1 MEKQST
7 RKFLKLLIAL
17 VALFLLA
24 ASALMLASCKEH
36 VHQYELDQDK
46 STNATCNQAG
56 SQTFV
61 CPECGDIYVNV
72 VPATGQHTWQE
83 TKVYPASCESEG
95 WTVFTCSVCG
105 TQKQDNWTPKLT
117 HKYDVAETH
126 EATCTTDGYQIFECT
141 FCGDRYTDSQYTA
154 EHPALGH
161 QFAANTDAE
170 DTLEGVD
177 PTDFGYATV
186 EAMKADGWTTVSVAN
201 CTTNGMIERK
211 CTREGCTFVDSKIG
225 AQATGHKVLDGGK
238 YVDYE
243 KVCAVDK
250 NLVDAEGNA
259 IYAYECD
266 NENCP
271 VEVVIDS
278 RGTTKHYIEAEE
290 HTYKASTD
298 TADGYVAATCENPG
312 TDVQKCEVCGD
323 KVETKT
329 EKLGHSWNT
338 LRIDGKTEVV
348 VCEKDKDLT
357 KTAYLD
363 AMKGYLGVQ
372 KYAEMAGTLAQNY
385 KDNTDYSCF
394 CTRCGELHEATGH
407 EYVVAKLQDG
417 KYGLNDYE
425 KDEEGKPVEAEGVTV
440 ATMDCRYVQVCE
452 NGCGKVLGKGQ
463 HGNVVAATCRAGGY
477 CETCGEQVTAQLPH
491 NYVNVAIIIGY
502 KDSTNKDEKALYD
515 AYIKVSATESWME
528 PVKGSCETASTTV
541 KVCTKCLLD
550 AANGAEF
557 TWSVSDKDLT
567 TSNPAY
573 SASVVETA
581 ATHNWQAHYYRLNA
595 TSLESGEI
603 VKEQTN
609 CEFGFKLVY
618 KCADCEKV
626 YINTVVGDNLD
637 TKDVNEAKDNT
648 LGEKGVTD
656 ANGFILDT
664 SAYTE
669 TTIKTGGQ
677 NGFTVKA
684 ASDLKVDENKG
695 VHALYAVKNYDET
708 NGYVAP
714 NCTTVAQIPFYCTK
728 CGATFVM
735 NANAAAEAGKWAYAK
750 PDDYKAADL
759 VASECVTEI
768 TGDDAKVDLTNHAGA
783 AFACDDHC
791 KVTNKDGNYICGQL
805 VADYNKTADPD
816 VTAVAKG
823 DKFVTDA
830 AHASVSV
837 EYRFSTEVEYYSS
850 YTLKVAN
857 VPASAI
863 DEKTNEIDFSKATL
877 ADTTKVSVCHNDSA
891 YEAPKT
897 LAASGSKNE
906 AGEYLVL
913 VAEDGTRYGLKAYT
927 LYTEDGVKNDN
938 NKVTAST
945 KVNQDD
951 IFFVVINETTAGA
964 ATDAPVAA
972 VDGTS
977 LGMAFK
983 GVADKV
989 GTGSNAK
996 TVLTV
1001 NVAQDITLTASES
1014 LFGIID
1020 ASGNTV
1026 ADEYVVDLNGH
1037 KITQSVD
1044 VQLATSKD
1052 LTFTNGTIEF
1062 TSTIKGAEESMI
1074 NPEGDAA
1081 LTLDNVTLTTKT
1093 GTAIYVEDT
1102 LSGETRAY
1110 PTIVINNSTIT
1121 AAGAYGVST
1130 NAKNNIPD
1138 GEDEQIS
1145 ITITNSK
1152 ISAGTADK
1160 VEGDKVTTKGV
1171 AGTALFINVPSDVK
1185 VEDSELTA
1193 NYQVVVVRGGTLNMT
1208 DTKLTLLD
1216 NYADADVT
1224 TDTYDNVLNSGKG
1237 FNKSETPVGN
1247 WSAAL
1252 EGITDVQSYRLAGV
1266 WDQGNGIARGAI
1278 VVGNSNGNEKAYQ
1291 NTTFVKFNGITFD
1304 IANKDMPKLV
1314 VASYYNAKTMG
1325 AGTEASPYK
1334 TMVTVDAT
1342 GMGLDASEITYC
1354 YNAVQQTIKTIGF
1367 VNAD

>member
-36 VHQYELDQDK
+36 VHQYELDESK

-117 HKYDVAETH
+117 HDYDVAETH

-154 EHPALGH
+154 EHPKLGH
-161 QFAANTDAE
+161 DWGTNTDTEDTATSAE
-170 DTLEGVD
+170 DKL
-177 PTDFGYATV
+177 
-186 EAMKADGWTTVSVAN
+186 KGWYTVSAADCLNAQVL
-201 CTTNGMIERK
+201 ERK
-211 CTREGCTFVDSKIG
+211 CSRCGETEKKVGT
-225 AQATGHKVLDGGK
+225 AATGHKVEGQKDDETLEEALARLFTYDDGVKGA
-238 YVDYE
+238 
-243 KVCAVDK
+243 VCAVNEK
-250 NLVDAEGNA
+250 LVDAEGNA
-259 IYAYECD
+259 VYAFECA

-271 VEVVIDS
+271 VNVVIDS

-329 EKLGHSWNT
+329 EKLGHSYNT

-348 VCEKDKDLT
+348 VCEKDEELT
-357 KTAYLD
+357 RTAYLD

-440 ATMDCRYVQVCE
+440 DTMDCRYVQVCK

-463 HGNVVAATCRAGGY
+463 HGDVVAATCREGGY

-567 TSNPAY
+567 TSDPAY

-581 ATHNWQAHYYRLNA
+581 ATHNWQAHYYRLSA

-609 CEFGFKLVY
+609 CEFGFKIVY
-618 KCADCEKV
+618 KCADCDKV
-626 YINTVVGDNLD
+626 YKNTVVGDNPNTD
-637 TKDVNEAKDNT
+637 ANEAANNII
-648 LGEKGVTD
+648 GEKGVTD
-656 ANGFILDT
+656 ANGFILDA
-664 SAYTE
+664 SAYDKDS
-669 TTIKTGGQ
+669 IKAGGKGVQ
-677 NGFTVKA
+677 NAFTVEKAEALKA
-684 ASDLKVDENKG
+684 AENKG

-735 NANAAAEAGKWAYAK
+735 DANKTAPTGANATWAYA
-750 PDDYKAADL
+750 DDADYTNAKL
-759 VASECVTEI
+759 DKNECVTTI
-768 TGDDAKVDLTNHAGA
+768 TGDDAAVDLTNHAGA

-805 VADYNKTADPD
+805 VKDNASAVKDGAIANTADC
-816 VTAVAKG
+816 TK
-823 DKFVTDA
+823 DA

-837 EYRFSTEVEYYSS
+837 EYRLSVDVKYYTGYS
-850 YTLKVAN
+850 LKVAE

-863 DEKTNEIDFSKATL
+863 DKDGKIDFSKATL
-877 ADTTKVSVCHNDSA
+877 ADTTKVSVCHNNSA

-897 LAASGSKNE
+897 VATSGNKPD
-906 AGEYLVL
+906 EYLVL
-913 VAEDGTRYGLKAYT
+913 VAEDGTVYGLKAFE
-927 LYTEDGVKNDN
+927 LYTEDG
-938 NKVTAST
+938 NKTDSTKVNANT

-951 IFFVVINETTAGA
+951 IFFVLFTEGT

-972 VDGTS
+972 VNGTS
-977 LGMAFK
+977 LGMAFG
-983 GVADKV
+983 GVAETV

-1001 NVAQDITLTASES
+1001 NVAQDFTLTAFES
-1014 LFGIID
+1014 LDGIID

-1062 TSTIKGAEESMI
+1062 TSTIKGAEASMI
-1074 NPEGDAA
+1074 NPEGAA
-1081 LTLDNVTLTTKT
+1081 SLTLDGVTLTTKS
-1093 GTAIYVEDT
+1093 GSAIYAEDT
-1102 LSGETRAY
+1102 LSGETHEY
-1110 PTIVINNSTIT
+1110 PTIVINDSTIT
-1121 AAGAYGVST
+1121 AGGSYGVAT
-1130 NAKNNIPD
+1130 NAKNNVPD
-1138 GEDEQIS
+1138 ADWEKFS
-1145 ITITNSK
+1145 ITITDSK
-1152 ISAGTADK
+1152 ISAGTAD
-1160 VEGDKVTTKGV
+1160 VVTGETVTTKGV
-1171 AGTALFINVPSDVK
+1171 AGTALFINVPSDVT
-1185 VEDSELTA
+1185 VEGSELTA
-1193 NYQVVVVRGGTLNMT
+1193 NYQVVVVRGGTLSMT
-1208 DTKLTLLD
+1208 NTKLTLLD

-1237 FNKSETPVGN
+1237 FDASKTEVGD
-1247 WSAAL
+1247 WDAAI

-1278 VVGNSNGNEKAYQ
+1278 VVGNSNGDEKAYQ

-1325 AGTEASPYK
+1325 DGTEGNAYE

>member
-36 VHQYELDQDK
+36 VHQYELDESK
-46 STNATCNQAG
+46 STNATCSQAG

-72 VPATGQHTWQE
+72 VPATGQHTWEE

-117 HKYDVAETH
+117 HKYEVAETH
-126 EATCTTDGYQIFECT
+126 EATCTSDGYQIFECS

-161 QFAANTDAE
+161 QFAANTNAE

-177 PTDFGYATV
+177 FTAFGYATV

-211 CTREGCTFVDSKIG
+211 CTREGCDYVESKIG
-225 AQATGHKVLDGGK
+225 AQATGHKWNGTAVTATTK
-238 YVDYE
+238 N
-243 KVCAVDK
+243 VCKIDTT
-250 NLVDAEGNA
+250 LVDAEGNA
-259 IYAYECD
+259 IYAYECE
-266 NENCP
+266 NKNCP
-271 VEVVIDS
+271 VNVVIDS
-278 RGTTKHYIEAEE
+278 RGTTKHYIEAVE
-290 HTYKASTD
+290 HTYKASTES
-298 TADGYVAATCENPG
+298 ADGYVAATCEGKG
-312 TDVQKCEVCGD
+312 TNVQKCEVCGD
-323 KVETKT
+323 IQKT
-329 EKLGHSWNT
+329 EVPALGHSYNT
-338 LRIDGKTEVV
+338 LRMDGKTEVV
-348 VCEKDKDLT
+348 VCEKDGGLT
-357 KTAYLD
+357 RTAYLD
-363 AMKGYLGVQ
+363 AMKGYLGVE
-372 KYAEMAGTLAQNY
+372 KYAQMAATLASSY
-385 KDNTDYSCF
+385 KDGTDYSCF
-394 CTRCGELHEATGH
+394 CTRCGKLHEATGH

-440 ATMDCRYVQVCE
+440 DTMDCRYVQVCK

-463 HGNVVAATCRAGGY
+463 HGDVVAATCREGGY
-477 CETCGEQVTAQLPH
+477 CETCGEQVTAQLDH
-491 NYVNVAIIIGY
+491 SYVGVATIIGY

-515 AYIKVSATESWME
+515 AYVKVSATESWMQ
-528 PVKGSCETASTTV
+528 PVKGSCDTASTTV
-541 KVCTKCLLD
+541 QVCTKCLLD

-557 TWSVSDKDLT
+557 TWSVSDKTLT
-567 TSNPAY
+567 TSDPAY
-573 SASVVETA
+573 SASVVESA
-581 ATHNWQAHYYRLNA
+581 ATHDWQAHYYRLNA

-618 KCADCEKV
+618 KCADCGKV

-637 TKDVNEAKDNT
+637 TDANEAKDNT

-664 SAYTE
+664 SAYNE
-669 TTIKTGGQ
+669 TSIKTGGKD
-677 NGFTVKA
+677 GFTVKA
-684 ASDLKVDENKG
+684 ASDLKVAENKG

-735 NANAAAEAGKWAYAK
+735 DANAAAEAGKWAYAT
-750 PDDYKAADL
+750 DTDYTNAKLDKN
-759 VASECVTEI
+759 ECVTEI
-768 TGDDAKVDLTNHAGA
+768 KGDDASVDLTNHAGA

-791 KVTNKDGNYICGQL
+791 KVTDKDGNYICGQL
-805 VADYNKTADPD
+805 VADYNKTAEPD

-837 EYRFSTEVEYYSS
+837 EYRFSTDVKYYSS

-857 VPASAI
+857 VTDAAI
-863 DEKTNEIDFSKATL
+863 DEGKIDFSKATL
-877 ADTTKVSVCHNDSA
+877 ADTTKVSVCHNNSA

-897 LAASGSKNE
+897 VADSGNTV
-906 AGEYLVL
+906 GEYLVL
-913 VAEDGTRYGLKAYT
+913 VAEDGTRYGLKAYK
-927 LYTEDGVKNDN
+927 LYTEDGDDKTAIDFSEGKTITVK
-938 NKVTAST
+938 
-945 KVNQDD
+945 QDD
-951 IFFVVINETTAGA
+951 IFFVGINEDKT

-977 LGMAFK
+977 LGMAFQ

-989 GTGSNAK
+989 GTGDNAK

-1001 NVAQDITLTASES
+1001 NVAQDITLKSTES
-1014 LFGIID
+1014 LDDIID
-1020 ASGNTV
+1020 GSKVTD

-1037 KITQSVD
+1037 KITQSVAT
-1044 VQLATSKD
+1044 QLATSKN
-1052 LTFTNGTIEF
+1052 LTFTDGTIEF
-1062 TSTIKGAEESMI
+1062 TATGVGAASSMV
-1074 NPEGDAA
+1074 NPEGAA
-1081 LTLDNVTLTTKT
+1081 SLTLDGVTLTTKS
-1093 GTAIYVEDT
+1093 GSAIYAEDT
-1102 LSGETRAY
+1102 YTDGTHAY
-1110 PTIVINNSTIT
+1110 PTIVINDSTIT
-1121 AAGAYGVST
+1121 AGGSYGVAT

-1138 GEDEQIS
+1138 GQEEQIS
-1145 ITITNSK
+1145 ITITNST
-1152 ISAGTADK
+1152 ITVGSAT
-1160 VEGDKVTTKGV
+1160 V
-1171 AGTALFINVPSDVK
+1171 AGTALFVNVPADVR
-1185 VEDSELTA
+1185 VENSTLNA
-1193 NYQVVVVRGGTLNMT
+1193 SYQAVIVRGGTLILSNTTLNLT
-1208 DTKLTLLD
+1208 DYTADEKV
-1216 NYADADVT
+1216 DADNFATMVGSV
-1224 TDTYDNVLNSGKG
+1224 DKDVVDGAWEKG
-1237 FNKSETPVGN
+1237 FV
-1247 WSAAL
+1247 
-1252 EGITDVQSYRLAGV
+1252 EGVTDVQTYRLAGV
-1266 WDQGNGIARGAI
+1266 WGEGNALPRATI
-1278 VVGNSNGNEKAYQ
+1278 VVGNSSSTAYQ
-1291 NTTFVKFNGITFD
+1291 YTSYVRLSGVTFENEDAAKIIIGSHY
-1304 IANKDMPKLV
+1304 NKATM
-1314 VASYYNAKTMG
+1314 YNEETKA
-1325 AGTEASPYK
+1325 YK

-1342 GMGLDASEITYC
+1342 GMGLDASEIDTC
-1354 YNAVQQTIKTIGF
+1354 YNTVHETVSTIGF

>member
-126 EATCTTDGYQIFECT
+126 EATCTSDGYQIFECT

-177 PTDFGYATV
+177 FTAFGYATV

-211 CTREGCTFVDSKIG
+211 CTREGCDYVDSKIG
-225 AQATGHKVLDGGK
+225 AQATGHKWKGTTVTATTKD
-238 YVDYE
+238 VC
-243 KVCAVDK
+243 KVNAS
-250 NLVDAEGNA
+250 LVDAEGNA
-259 IYAYECD
+259 IYAYECE
-266 NENCP
+266 NKNCP
-271 VEVVIDS
+271 VNVVIDS
-278 RGTTKHYIEAEE
+278 RGTTKHYIEAVE
-290 HTYKASTD
+290 HTYKASTES
-298 TADGYVAATCENPG
+298 ADGYVAATCENPG
-312 TDVQKCEVCGD
+312 TDVQKCAVCGD
-323 KVETKT
+323 IQKTKT

-440 ATMDCRYVQVCE
+440 DTMDCRYVQVCK

-463 HGNVVAATCRAGGY
+463 HGDVVAATCRAGGY
-477 CETCGEQVTAQLPH
+477 CETCGEQVTAQLDH
-491 NYVNVAIIIGY
+491 DYVGVATIIGY
-502 KDSTNKDEKALYD
+502 KDSTNKDQKALYD
-515 AYIKVSATESWME
+515 AYVKVSATESWMQ
-528 PVKGSCETASTTV
+528 PVKGSCDTASTTV
-541 KVCTKCLLD
+541 QVCTKCLLD

-557 TWSVSDKDLT
+557 TWSVSDKTLT
-567 TSNPAY
+567 DSDPAY
-573 SASVVETA
+573 SASVVESA
-581 ATHNWQAHYYRLNA
+581 ATHDWQAHYYRLNA

-618 KCADCEKV
+618 KCADCGKV
-626 YINTVVGDNLD
+626 YINTIVGDNEKTEAD
-637 TKDVNEAKDNT
+637 EAKDNT
-648 LGEKGVTD
+648 FGEKGVTD
-656 ANGFILDT
+656 ANGFIIDVSKYATSTNDDAKLKDLDEKEV
-664 SAYTE
+664 A
-669 TTIKTGGQ
+669 
-677 NGFTVKA
+677 
-684 ASDLKVDENKG
+684 DLKVAENKG

-714 NCTTVAQIPFYCTK
+714 TCTTVAQIPFYCTK

-735 NANAAAEAGKWAYAK
+735 NANAAAEAGKWAYAT
-750 PDDYKAADL
+750 DADYTNAKLDKN
-759 VASECVTEI
+759 ECVTQI

-805 VADYNKTADPD
+805 VKDNAS
-816 VTAVAKG
+816 AVKDGAIANTENCTK
-823 DKFVTDA
+823 DA

-837 EYRFSTEVEYYSS
+837 EYRLSVDVKYYTGYS
-850 YTLKVAN
+850 LKVAE

-863 DEKTNEIDFSKATL
+863 DKDGKIDFSKATL
-877 ADTTKVSVCHNDSA
+877 ADTTKVSVCHNNSA
-891 YEAPKT
+891 YDKPETVAT
-897 LAASGSKNE
+897 SGNKPD
-906 AGEYLVL
+906 EYLVL
-913 VAEDGTRYGLKAYT
+913 VAEDGTVYGLKAFE
-927 LYTEDGVKNDN
+927 LYTEDG
-938 NKVTAST
+938 NKTDSTKVNANT

-951 IFFVVINETTAGA
+951 IFFVLFTEGT

-972 VDGTS
+972 VNGTS
-977 LGMAFK
+977 LGMAFG
-983 GVADKV
+983 GVAETV

-1001 NVAQDITLTASES
+1001 NVAQDFTLTASES
-1014 LFGIID
+1014 LDGIID
-1020 ASGNTV
+1020 ALGNTV

-1062 TSTIKGAEESMI
+1062 TSTIKGAEASMI
-1074 NPEGDAA
+1074 NPEGAA
-1081 LTLDNVTLTTKT
+1081 SLTLDGVTLTTKS
-1093 GTAIYVEDT
+1093 GSAIYAEDT
-1102 LSGETRAY
+1102 NSGTREY
-1110 PTIVINNSTIT
+1110 PTIVINDSTIT
-1121 AAGAYGVST
+1121 AGGSYGVAT
-1130 NAKNNIPD
+1130 NAKNNVPD
-1138 GEDEQIS
+1138 ADWEKFS
-1145 ITITNSK
+1145 ITITDSK
-1152 ISAGTADK
+1152 ISAGSKD
-1160 VEGDKVTTKGV
+1160 VP
-1171 AGTALFINVPSDVK
+1171 GTALFINVPSDVT
-1185 VEDSELTA
+1185 VEGSELTA
-1193 NYQVVVVRGGTLNMT
+1193 NYQVVVVRGGTLSMT

-1216 NYADADVT
+1216 NYKDADVT
-1224 TDTYDNVLNSGKG
+1224 TDTYDDVLNSGDG

-1252 EGITDVQSYRLAGV
+1252 AGITDVQSYRLAGV

-1342 GMGLDASEITYC
+1342 GMGLDASEIDFC
-1354 YNAVQQTIKTIGF
+1354 FNAVQQTIKTIGF

>member
-72 VPATGQHTWQE
+72 VPATGQHTWEE

-117 HKYDVAETH
+117 HKYEVAETH
-126 EATCTTDGYQIFECT
+126 EATCTTDGYQIFECS

-161 QFAANTDAE
+161 EFAANTDAE

-177 PTDFGYATV
+177 PSDFGYATK

-201 CTTNGMIERK
+201 CTTNGVIERK
-211 CTREGCTFVDSKIG
+211 CTREGCDYVDSKIG
-225 AQATGHKVLDGGK
+225 AQATGHKWNGTAVTATTKD
-238 YVDYE
+238 
-243 KVCAVDK
+243 VCKIDPD
-250 NLVDAEGNA
+250 LVDVDGNA
-259 IYAYECD
+259 IYAYECE

-271 VEVVIDS
+271 VNVVIDS
-278 RGTTKHYIEAEE
+278 RGTEKHYIKAVE

-298 TADGYVAATCENPG
+298 AADGYVAATCENPG

-323 KVETKT
+323 IQKTKT
-329 EKLGHSWNT
+329 EKLGHSYNT
-338 LRIDGKTEVV
+338 LRMDGKTEVV
-348 VCEKDKDLT
+348 VCEKDKDLSRE
-357 KTAYLD
+357 KYLD

-394 CTRCGELHEATGH
+394 CTRCGKLHEATGH

-440 ATMDCRYVQVCE
+440 DTMDCRYVQVCK

-463 HGNVVAATCRAGGY
+463 HGDVVAATCRAGGY
-477 CETCGEQVTAQLPH
+477 CETCGEQVTAQLDH
-491 NYVNVAIIIGY
+491 SYVGVATIIGY
-502 KDSTNKDEKALYD
+502 KDSTNKDQKALYD
-515 AYIKVSATESWME
+515 AYVKVSATESWMQ
-528 PVKGSCETASTTV
+528 PVEGSCDTASTTV
-541 KVCTKCLLD
+541 QVCTKCLLD

-557 TWSVSDKDLT
+557 TWSISDKELDT
-567 TSNPAY
+567 NDPDPAY
-573 SASVVETA
+573 SASVVKSD
-581 ATHNWQAHYYRLNA
+581 ATHDWQAHYYRLNA

-618 KCADCEKV
+618 KCADCGKV
-626 YINTVVGDNLD
+626 YINTIVGDNEKTEAD
-637 TKDVNEAKDNT
+637 EAKDNT
-648 LGEKGVTD
+648 FGEKGVTD
-656 ANGFILDT
+656 ANGFIIDVSKYATSKDDDAKLKDLDEKEV
-664 SAYTE
+664 A
-669 TTIKTGGQ
+669 
-677 NGFTVKA
+677 
-684 ASDLKVDENKG
+684 DLKVDENKG

-735 NANAAAEAGKWAYAK
+735 DANETAVAGKWAYATA
-750 PDDYKAADL
+750 DDYKAADL
-759 VASECVTEI
+759 VASECVT
-768 TGDDAKVDLTNHAGA
+768 TLDDEDPDANVDLNNHAGA

-791 KVTNKDGNYICGQL
+791 KVTDTNGNYICGQL
-805 VADYNKTADPD
+805 VKDNAS
-816 VTAVAKG
+816 AVKDGAIANTENCTK
-823 DKFVTDA
+823 DA

-837 EYRFSTEVEYYSS
+837 EYRLSVDVKYYTGYS
-850 YTLKVAN
+850 LKVAE

-863 DEKTNEIDFSKATL
+863 DKDGKIDFSKATL
-877 ADTTKVSVCHNDSA
+877 ADTTKVSVCHNNSA
-891 YEAPKT
+891 YEPPKT
-897 LAASGSKNE
+897 VATSGNKPD
-906 AGEYLVL
+906 EYLVL
-913 VAEDGTRYGLKAYT
+913 VAEDGTVYGLKAFE
-927 LYTEDGVKNDN
+927 LYTEDG
-938 NKVTAST
+938 NKTDSTKVNANT

-951 IFFVVINETTAGA
+951 IFFVLFTEGT

-972 VDGTS
+972 VNGTS
-977 LGMAFK
+977 LGMAFG
-983 GVADKV
+983 GVAETV

-1001 NVAQDITLTASES
+1001 NVAQDFTLTASES
-1014 LFGIID
+1014 LDGIID

-1062 TSTIKGAEESMI
+1062 TSTIKGAEASMI
-1074 NPEGDAA
+1074 NPEGAA
-1081 LTLDNVTLTTKT
+1081 SLTLDGVTLTTKS
-1093 GTAIYVEDT
+1093 GSAIYAEDT
-1102 LSGETRAY
+1102 LSGETHEY
-1110 PTIVINNSTIT
+1110 PTIVINDSTIT
-1121 AAGAYGVST
+1121 AGGSYGVAT
-1130 NAKNNIPD
+1130 NAKNNVPD
-1138 GEDEQIS
+1138 ADWEKFS
-1145 ITITNSK
+1145 ITITDSK
-1152 ISAGTADK
+1152 ISAGTAD
-1160 VEGDKVTTKGV
+1160 VVTGETVTTKGV

-1193 NYQVVVVRGGTLNMT
+1193 NDQVVVVRGGTLSMT
-1208 DTKLTLLD
+1208 NTKLTLLD

-1314 VASYYNAKTMG
+1314 VASYYNKATMYNEETK
-1325 AGTEASPYK
+1325 AYK

-1354 YNAVQQTIKTIGF
+1354 YNAVMDTIKTIGF

>member
-36 VHQYELDQDK
+36 VHQYELDESK
-46 STNATCNQAG
+46 STNATCSQAG

-95 WTVFTCSVCG
+95 WTVFTCSVCS

-117 HKYDVAETH
+117 HKYEVAETH
-126 EATCTTDGYQIFECT
+126 EATCTTDGYQIFECS

-154 EHPALGH
+154 ENPALGH

-177 PTDFGYATV
+177 FTAFGYATV

-211 CTREGCTFVDSKIG
+211 CTREGCDYVESKIG
-225 AQATGHKVLDGGK
+225 AQAIGHKWNGTAVTATTK
-238 YVDYE
+238 N
-243 KVCAVDK
+243 VCKIDTT
-250 NLVDAEGNA
+250 LVDAEGNA
-259 IYAYECD
+259 IYAYECE
-266 NENCP
+266 NKNCP
-271 VEVVIDS
+271 VNVVIDS
-278 RGTTKHYIEAEE
+278 RGTTKHYIEAVE
-290 HTYKASTD
+290 HTYKASTES
-298 TADGYVAATCENPG
+298 ADGYVAATCEGKG
-312 TDVQKCEVCGD
+312 TNVQKCEVCGD
-323 KVETKT
+323 IQKT
-329 EKLGHSWNT
+329 EVPALDHSYNT
-338 LRIDGKTEVV
+338 LRMDGKTEVV
-348 VCEKDKDLT
+348 VCEKDEGLT

-394 CTRCGELHEATGH
+394 CTRCGKLHEATGH

-425 KDEEGKPVEAEGVTV
+425 KDAEGKPVEAEGVTV
-440 ATMDCRYVQVCE
+440 DTMDCRYVQVCK

-463 HGNVVAATCRAGGY
+463 HGDVVAATCRAGGY
-477 CETCGEQVTAQLPH
+477 CETCGEQVTAQLDH
-491 NYVNVAIIIGY
+491 DYVGVATIIGY
-502 KDSTNKDEKALYD
+502 KDSTNKDQKALYD
-515 AYIKVSATESWME
+515 AYVKVSATESWMQ
-528 PVKGSCETASTTV
+528 PVKGSCDTASTTV
-541 KVCTKCLLD
+541 QVCTKCLLD

-557 TWSVSDKDLT
+557 TWSVSDKTLT
-567 TSNPAY
+567 DSDPAY
-573 SASVVETA
+573 SASVVESA
-581 ATHNWQAHYYRLNA
+581 ATHDWQAHYYRLNA

-618 KCADCEKV
+618 KCADCGKV
-626 YINTVVGDNLD
+626 YINTIVGDNEKTEAD
-637 TKDVNEAKDNT
+637 EAKDNT
-648 LGEKGVTD
+648 FGEKGVTD
-656 ANGFILDT
+656 ANGFIIDVSKYATSTNDDAKLKDLDEKEV
-664 SAYTE
+664 A
-669 TTIKTGGQ
+669 
-677 NGFTVKA
+677 
-684 ASDLKVDENKG
+684 DLKVAENKG

-735 NANAAAEAGKWAYAK
+735 DANETAVAGKWAYATA
-750 PDDYKAADL
+750 DDYKAADL
-759 VASECVTEI
+759 VASECVT
-768 TGDDAKVDLTNHAGA
+768 TLDDEDPDANVDLNNHAGA

-791 KVTNKDGNYICGQL
+791 KVTDTNGNYICGQL
-805 VADYNKTADPD
+805 VKDNAS
-816 VTAVAKG
+816 AVKDGAIANTENCTK
-823 DKFVTDA
+823 DA

-837 EYRFSTEVEYYSS
+837 EYRFSTDVKYYSS

-877 ADTTKVSVCHNDSA
+877 ADTTKVSVCHNNSA
-891 YEAPKT
+891 YDKPETVAT
-897 LAASGSKNE
+897 SGNAAD
-906 AGEYLVL
+906 EYLVL
-913 VAEDGTRYGLKAYT
+913 VAEDGTVYGLKAFE

-938 NKVTAST
+938 NKVDSNTI
-945 KVNQDD
+945 VNQDD
-951 IFFVVINETTAGA
+951 IFFVVIDETTAGA

-972 VDGTS
+972 VNGTS
-977 LGMAFK
+977 LGMAFG

-989 GTGSNAK
+989 GTGDNAK

-1014 LFGIID
+1014 LDGIID

-1062 TSTIKGAEESMI
+1062 TSTIKGAEASMI
-1074 NPEGDAA
+1074 NPEGVAA
-1081 LTLDNVTLTTKT
+1081 LTLDNVTLTTKS
-1093 GTAIYVEDT
+1093 GSAIYVEDT

-1110 PTIVINNSTIT
+1110 PTIVINNSTIA
-1121 AAGAYGVST
+1121 AAGAYGVAT
-1130 NAKNNIPD
+1130 NAGRHIPD

-1160 VEGDKVTTKGV
+1160 VTGETVTEKGV

-1224 TDTYDNVLNSGKG
+1224 TDTYDKVLNSGKN
-1237 FNKSETPVGN
+1237 FT
-1247 WSAAL
+1247 L
-1252 EGITDVQSYRLAGV
+1252 R
-1266 WDQGNGIARGAI
+1266 
-1278 VVGNSNGNEKAYQ
+1278 
-1291 NTTFVKFNGITFD
+1291 
-1304 IANKDMPKLV
+1304 
-1314 VASYYNAKTMG
+1314 
-1325 AGTEASPYK
+1325 
-1334 TMVTVDAT
+1334 
-1342 GMGLDASEITYC
+1342 
-1354 YNAVQQTIKTIGF
+1354 
-1367 VNAD
+1367 

>member
-36 VHQYELDQDK
+36 VHQYELDESK

-117 HKYDVAETH
+117 HKYEVAETH
-126 EATCTTDGYQIFECT
+126 EATCTSDGYQIFECS

-154 EHPALGH
+154 QHPALGH

-177 PTDFGYATV
+177 PSDFGYATK

-201 CTTNGMIERK
+201 CTTNGVIERK
-211 CTREGCTFVDSKIG
+211 CTREGCDYVDSKIG
-225 AQATGHKVLDGGK
+225 AQATGHKVLVGGK

-250 NLVDAEGNA
+250 NLVDVDGNA

-298 TADGYVAATCENPG
+298 AADGYVAATCENPG

-348 VCEKDKDLT
+348 VCEKDEELT

-385 KDNTDYSCF
+385 KEKTDYSCF

-440 ATMDCRYVQVCE
+440 DTMDCRYVQVCK

-491 NYVNVAIIIGY
+491 DYEDVAKIIGY
-502 KDSTNKDEKALYD
+502 KDSTNKDLKALYD
-515 AYIKVSATESWME
+515 AYVKVSATESWMQ
-528 PVKGSCETASTTV
+528 PVKGSCDTASTTV

-567 TSNPAY
+567 TSDPAY

-609 CEFGFKLVY
+609 CEFGFKIVY
-618 KCADCEKV
+618 KCADCDKV
-626 YINTVVGDNLD
+626 YKNTVVGDNPNTD
-637 TKDVNEAKDNT
+637 ANEAKDNII
-648 LGEKGVTD
+648 GEKGVTD
-656 ANGFILDT
+656 ANGFILDA
-664 SAYTE
+664 SAYDKDS
-669 TTIKTGGQ
+669 IKAGGKGVQ
-677 NGFTVKA
+677 NAFTVEKA
-684 ASDLKVDENKG
+684 EALKVDENKG

-735 NANAAAEAGKWAYAK
+735 DANKTAPTGEDATWAYAT
-750 PDDYKAADL
+750 DTDYTNAKLDKN
-759 VASECVTEI
+759 ECVTTI
-768 TGDDAKVDLTNHAGA
+768 SGDDAKVDLTNHAGA

-805 VADYNKTADPD
+805 VADYNAKNTTS

-823 DKFVTDA
+823 DDFVKDA

-837 EYRFSTEVEYYSS
+837 EYRLSVDVKYYTGYS
-850 YTLKVAN
+850 LKVAE

-863 DEKTNEIDFSKATL
+863 DKDGKIDFSKATL
-877 ADTTKVSVCHNDSA
+877 ADTTKVSVCHNNSA
-891 YEAPKT
+891 YDKPETVAT
-897 LAASGSKNE
+897 SGNKPD
-906 AGEYLVL
+906 EYLVL
-913 VAEDGTRYGLKAYT
+913 VAEDGTVYGLKAFE
-927 LYTEDGVKNDN
+927 LYTEDGNKTDST
-938 NKVTAST
+938 KVTNTT

-951 IFFVVINETTAGA
+951 IFFVLFTEGT

-972 VDGTS
+972 VDGKS
-977 LGMAFK
+977 LGMAFG

-1001 NVAQDITLTASES
+1001 NVAQNIELKSTES
-1014 LFGIID
+1014 LDGIID

-1026 ADEYVVDLNGH
+1026 ADKYVVDLNGH

-1062 TSTIKGAEESMI
+1062 TSTIKGAEASMI
-1074 NPEGDAA
+1074 NPEGAAA
-1081 LTLDNVTLTTKT
+1081 LTLDNVTLTTKS
-1093 GTAIYVEDT
+1093 GSAIYVEDT

-1121 AAGAYGVST
+1121 AAGAYGVAT

-1160 VEGDKVTTKGV
+1160 VEGDKVTKGV

-1224 TDTYDNVLNSGKG
+1224 TDTYDKVLNSGKN
-1237 FNKSETPVGN
+1237 FDASKTEVGD
-1247 WSAAL
+1247 WDAAI

-1342 GMGLDASEITYC
+1342 GMGLDASEIDFCFNT
-1354 YNAVQQTIKTIGF
+1354 VHETVRTIGF

>member
-72 VPATGQHTWQE
+72 VPATGQHTWEE

-117 HKYDVAETH
+117 HKYEVAETH
-126 EATCTTDGYQIFECT
+126 EATCTTDGYQIFECS

-154 EHPALGH
+154 QHPALGH

-177 PTDFGYATV
+177 PTAFGYATV

-211 CTREGCTFVDSKIG
+211 CTREGCDYVDSKIG

-250 NLVDAEGNA
+250 NLVDVDGNA
-259 IYAYECD
+259 IYAYECE
-266 NENCP
+266 NKNCP
-271 VEVVIDS
+271 VNVVIDS
-278 RGTTKHYIEAEE
+278 RGTTKHYIEAVE
-290 HTYKASTD
+290 HTYKASTES
-298 TADGYVAATCENPG
+298 ADGYVAATCEGKG
-312 TDVQKCEVCGD
+312 TNVQKCEVCGD
-323 KVETKT
+323 IQKT
-329 EKLGHSWNT
+329 EVPALGHSYNT
-338 LRIDGKTEVV
+338 LRMDGKTEVV
-348 VCEKDKDLT
+348 VCEKDKDLSRE
-357 KTAYLD
+357 KYLD

-394 CTRCGELHEATGH
+394 CTRCGKLHEATGH

-440 ATMDCRYVQVCE
+440 DTMDCRYVQVCK

-463 HGNVVAATCRAGGY
+463 HGDVVAATCRAGGY
-477 CETCGEQVTAQLPH
+477 CETCGEQVTAQLDH
-491 NYVNVAIIIGY
+491 SYVGVATIIGY
-502 KDSTNKDEKALYD
+502 KDSTNKDLKALYD
-515 AYIKVSATESWME
+515 AYVKVSATESWMQ
-528 PVKGSCETASTTV
+528 PVKGSCDTASTTV
-541 KVCTKCLLD
+541 QVCTKCLLD

-557 TWSVSDKDLT
+557 TWSISDKELDT
-567 TSNPAY
+567 NDPDPAY
-573 SASVVETA
+573 SASVVESA
-581 ATHNWQAHYYRLNA
+581 ATHDWQAHYYRLNA

-669 TTIKTGGQ
+669 TTIKTGGEK
-677 NGFTVKA
+677 GFTVKA
-684 ASDLKVDENKG
+684 ASDLKAAENKG

-735 NANAAAEAGKWAYAK
+735 DANATAEAGKWAYAT
-750 PDDYKAADL
+750 PADYTAADL
-759 VASECVTEI
+759 VASECVT
-768 TGDDAKVDLTNHAGA
+768 TLDDEDPDANVDLTNHAGA

-791 KVTNKDGNYICGQL
+791 KVTDTNGNYICGQL
-805 VADYNKTADPD
+805 VKDNAS
-816 VTAVAKG
+816 AVKDGAIANTENCTK
-823 DKFVTDA
+823 DA

-837 EYRFSTEVEYYSS
+837 EYRLSVDVKYYTGYS
-850 YTLKVAN
+850 LKVAE

-863 DEKTNEIDFSKATL
+863 DKDGKIDFSKATL
-877 ADTTKVSVCHNDSA
+877 ADTTKVSVCHNNSA

-897 LAASGSKNE
+897 VATSGNKPD
-906 AGEYLVL
+906 EYLVL
-913 VAEDGTRYGLKAYT
+913 VAEDGTVYGLKAFE
-927 LYTEDGVKNDN
+927 LYTEDG
-938 NKVTAST
+938 NKTDSTKVNANT

-951 IFFVVINETTAGA
+951 IFFVLFTEGT

-972 VDGTS
+972 VNGTS
-977 LGMAFK
+977 LGMAFG
-983 GVADKV
+983 GVAETV

-1001 NVAQDITLTASES
+1001 NVAQDFTLTASES
-1014 LFGIID
+1014 LDGIID
-1020 ASGNTV
+1020 ALGNTV

-1062 TSTIKGAEESMI
+1062 TSTIKGAEASMI
-1074 NPEGDAA
+1074 NPEGAA
-1081 LTLDNVTLTTKT
+1081 SLTLDGVTLTTKS
-1093 GTAIYVEDT
+1093 GSAIYAEDT
-1102 LSGETRAY
+1102 LSGETHEY
-1110 PTIVINNSTIT
+1110 PTIVINDSTIT
-1121 AAGAYGVST
+1121 AGGSYGVAT
-1130 NAKNNIPD
+1130 NAKNNVPD
-1138 GEDEQIS
+1138 ADWEKFS
-1145 ITITNSK
+1145 ITITDSK
-1152 ISAGTADK
+1152 ISAGTAD
-1160 VEGDKVTTKGV
+1160 VVTGETVTTKGV
-1171 AGTALFINVPSDVK
+1171 AGTALFINVPSDVT
-1185 VEDSELTA
+1185 VEGSELTA
-1193 NYQVVVVRGGTLNMT
+1193 NYQVVVVRGGTLSMT
-1208 DTKLTLLD
+1208 NTKLTLLD

-1342 GMGLDASEITYC
+1342 GMGLDASEIDFCFNT
-1354 YNAVQQTIKTIGF
+1354 VHETVRTIGF